1 MEALPQPLEAVPQLL
16 ETFPELLEA
25 LPQLLEAFPQLL
37 EAFPQPLEAAPQPGR
52 TVAEGWWS
60 LFQPS
65 RLALPGPAAG
75 RLGGM
80 SPKKPDDSQPERP
93 EVEHVLASLKAAIRV
108 LGFSIRDIEK
118 NLGYSFGNPRRVF
131 GGTIE
136 LKVEHVMD
144 IARAL
149 EMAPEE
155 ILAFIY
161 PTLKDPPSQA
171 AALLWKRLG
180 GFAPTG
186 TFRIRKLREGDE
198 GYVPGD
204 EDGDPV
210 FDPSE
215 EMLERVFRRTLSRVL
230 GQVADALTEDIEID
244 AEVDPE

>member
-1 MEALPQPLEAVPQLL
+1 
-16 ETFPELLEA
+16 
-25 LPQLLEAFPQLL
+25 
-37 EAFPQPLEAAPQPGR
+37 
-52 TVAEGWWS
+52 
-60 LFQPS
+60 
-65 RLALPGPAAG
+65 
-75 RLGGM
+75 M
-80 SPKKPDDSQPERP
+80 SPKKNADSASEPA
-93 EVEHVLASLKAAIRV
+93 EVEHVIASLKAAIRV
-108 LGFSIRDIEK
+108 LGYSIRDIEK
-118 NLGYSFGNPRRVF
+118 KLGYSYGYLSRVF

-161 PTLKDPPSQA
+161 PTIKDPPSES

-186 TFRIRKLREGDE
+186 TYRIRKLREGDE
-198 GYVPGD
+198 GYEPDD

-230 GQVADALTEDIEID
+230 GQVADALAEEDEG
-244 AEVDPE
+244 AFEVDEAK

>member
-1 MEALPQPLEAVPQLL
+1 
-16 ETFPELLEA
+16 
-25 LPQLLEAFPQLL
+25 
-37 EAFPQPLEAAPQPGR
+37 
-52 TVAEGWWS
+52 
-60 LFQPS
+60 
-65 RLALPGPAAG
+65 
-75 RLGGM
+75 M
-80 SPKKPDDSQPERP
+80 SPKKKEAPSPERP

-108 LGFSIRDIEK
+108 LGYSIRDIEK
-118 NLGYSFGNPRRVF
+118 KLGYSFGYLSRVF

-149 EMAPEE
+149 EMPPEE

-161 PTLKDPPSQA
+161 PTLKDPPSEA

-230 GQVADALTEDIEID
+230 GQVADALADDVEVGD
-244 AEVDPE
+244 EVDPE